1 MSAVNYPVMLVES
14 RKSKAIRWDD
24 RLGMSVLKLS
34 AKLIERGLVIF
45 ATLGFSPAG
54 GHFGERRLGTPLL
67 GKRSLFVVP
76 PLGGF
81 RQAFRP

>member
-24 RLGMSVLKLS
+24 PLEMSVLKLS

-45 ATLGFSPAG
+45 ATLGF
-54 GHFGERRLGTPLL
+54 
-67 GKRSLFVVP
+67 P
-76 PLGGF
+76 PRVDTSVRDGSALHS
-81 RQAFRP
+81 